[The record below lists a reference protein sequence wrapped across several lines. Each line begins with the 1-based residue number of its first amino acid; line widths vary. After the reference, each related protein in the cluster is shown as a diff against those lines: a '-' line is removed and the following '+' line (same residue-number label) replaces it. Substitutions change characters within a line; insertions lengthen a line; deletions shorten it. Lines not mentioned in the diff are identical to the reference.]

1 MKCEQIAELLPDFLH
16 GALNREQTDT
26 VGRHLAEC
34 ADCRDEVAVWDKLA
48 LLPAAEPSSAAR
60 HRFEEM
66 LRAYEAGRQERRPA
80 FARPRISP
88 RRSGFDWLRSP
99 LVQLGGSLALLAIG
113 FFLGAG
119 LNRVR
124 SRSDELAAM
133 RSEVSSMRQLVVLSM
148 LQQQSAS
155 ERLQAVSY
163 SQHEERLDPQV
174 LSALLHTLRYD
185 SSVDVRLA
193 ALDALSHHAAQP
205 QVRIGVTDALQ
216 AQQSPLVQV
225 ALIDQLLEWHDP
237 DTTQRL
243 RSFQQSPNLNPTVR
257 ERAAWAL
264 SKLQ

>member
-1 MKCEQIAELLPDFLH
+1 MKCEQIAELLPDFLR
-16 GALNREQTDT
+16 GSLDREQTDT
-26 VGRHLAEC
+26 VERHLAGC
-34 ADCRDEVAVWDKLA
+34 ADCRDEVAIWDKLA
-48 LLPAAEPSSAAR
+48 LLPASEPSPAAR

-66 LRAYEAGRQERRPA
+66 LRAYEVGRHENQPG
-80 FARPRISP
+80 FARDETLP
-88 RRSGFDWLRSP
+88 RRSPFNWLRSP
-99 LVQLGGSLALLAIG
+99 LVQLAGGLAFLAIG

-124 SRSDELAAM
+124 SQSDELTAM
-133 RSEVSSMRQLVVLSM
+133 RSEVSNMRQLVVLSM

-155 ERLQAVSY
+155 ERLQAVGY

-185 SSVDVRLA
+185 SSIDVRLA
-193 ALDALSHHAAQP
+193 ALDALSRHAAQP
-205 QVRIGVTDALQ
+205 QVRVGVTDALQ

-237 DTTQRL
+237 DAIQRL

-257 ERAAWAL
+257 ERADWAL